1 MYSRYSTPRHEALR
15 VPENYSGCA
24 FTKASPPSSVPHPHD
39 PPPVV
44 KAPLPIPSHA
54 CEVAEAPAPPSS
66 PVPPPHMMPKAERE
80 GILSWIKDG
89 EEFDRF
95 LILGLIALL
104 LHSGEDKEIVLWLS
118 LLLFC

>member
-1 MYSRYSTPRHEALR
+1 MYSRYSTPSSREALR

-24 FTKASPPSSVPHPHD
+24 FSKASAAPTPPV

-44 KAPLPIPSHA
+44 KAPLPIPVPTTK
-54 CEVAEAPAPPSS
+54 EEQTPAL
-66 PVPPPHMMPKAERE
+66 PPPPPPTPPKAERE

>member
-1 MYSRYSTPRHEALR
+1 MYSRYSTPRREALHI
-15 VPENYSGCA
+15 PENYSGCA
-24 FTKASPPSSVPHPHD
+24 FSKASPPPTMPIPHD

-44 KAPLPIPSHA
+44 KAPLPSPT
-54 CEVAEAPAPPSS
+54 CDLEEKKAPAPP
-66 PVPPPHMMPKAERE
+66 PPPPPPALPKGERE